1 LRRDIVRSNAL
12 NIKIY
17 SVSVVMYFTEQR
29 FKVFRS
35 FPAVRWSRH
44 G

>member
-1 LRRDIVRSNAL
+1 
-12 NIKIY
+12 
-17 SVSVVMYFTEQR
+17 MYFTDQR

-35 FPAVRWSRH
+35 FPAVRWTRH